1 MSHAIPP
8 QGHATCSI
16 HGAHGCSATS
26 GRGAHAHGGPG
37 PRTPQ
42 GHTDPSRSLD
52 ADEELL
58 PAPAHP
64 WEVPLLVVCS
74 VVNLVVVA
82 AFAYAVWSVSGSPWW
97 TAGASAAVPV
107 GLWAARGLRYARQRA
122 ESVKISPTQ
131 FPEAYRMVASLSVG
145 MGLSRVP
152 EAYVRAGGEH
162 WTARTDAGG
171 HRLHRYLV
179 LPNDLFEVG
188 ERLRDPDAVAF
199 LIAHQLG
206 HVAAGHTGFWRR
218 LATLGAHLVPGLGA
232 ALSRTMEYTADNHA
246 FTHCPQGVHAVRLY
260 AGGKHLYARVN
271 MGEMADRAR
280 TDRGLSL
287 LVYHLLSRRPSNTR
301 RMAALRDRAR
311 RGRVFL

>member
-1 MSHAIPP
+1 MD
-8 QGHATCSI
+8 G
-16 HGAHGCSATS
+16 
-26 GRGAHAHGGPG
+26 
-37 PRTPQ
+37 
-42 GHTDPSRSLD
+42 
-52 ADEELL
+52 DEELL

-64 WEVPLLVVCS
+64 WEAPLLVVCA
-74 VVNLVVVA
+74 VVNLFAVA
-82 AFAYAVWSVSGSPWW
+82 ALAYAVWSVSGSPWW
-97 TAGASAAVPV
+97 TVGAVAAVPV

-145 MGLSRVP
+145 MGLNRVP
-152 EAYVRAGGEH
+152 EAYVRAGGER
-162 WTARTDAGG
+162 WAARTDAGG

-206 HVAAGHTGFWRR
+206 HVAAGHTGFWRC

-246 FTHCPQGVHAVRLY
+246 FTHCPQGVHAVRLH
-260 AGGKHLYARVN
+260 AGGKHLYARIN